1 MMSQTTRGTG
11 VVSFATNPR
20 PALRLICVP
29 YAGGGIAVFSKW
41 AESLPPEVQVCAIQL
56 PGRDTQLRVPP
67 FTRIKPLVE
76 VLVEVLDPFL
86 DAPFALFGHS
96 MGGLIIFELA
106 RALRQ
111 KQLRPT
117 HFFVSACRAP
127 QRPDRES
134 PLHRLP
140 DDALIRALRGRYDG
154 IPDFVLQEP
163 ELLKMYLAILR
174 ADFELYET
182 YQHQDSERFDFPISA
197 YGGREDGEVSREDLA
212 AWQDQT
218 RSAFR
223 VQMFP
228 GNHFFIN
235 TARPALL
242 RALNQELTT
251 YLVRR

>member
-11 VVSFATNPR
+11 VVSFTTNPR
-20 PALRLICVP
+20 PALRLIGVP

-56 PGRDTQLRVPP
+56 PGRDTQLREPP
-67 FTRIKPLVE
+67 FTRVFALVE
-76 VLVEVLDPFL
+76 VLVKVLDPFL
-86 DAPFALFGHS
+86 DVPFALFGHS

-111 KQLRPT
+111 KQLYPV

-127 QRPDRES
+127 QRPDRE
-134 PLHRLP
+134 PPVHLLP
-140 DDALIRALRGRYDG
+140 EEALIRALRGRYDG
-154 IPDFVLQEP
+154 IPDFVLREP
-163 ELLKMYLAILR
+163 ELLKMYLGILR
-174 ADFELYET
+174 ADFELFET
-182 YQHQDSERFDFPISA
+182 YQHQGGERFDFPISA
-197 YGGREDGEVSREDLA
+197 YGGGEDGEVSREDLD

-218 RSAFR
+218 RNAFR
-223 VQMFP
+223 VEMFP

-242 RALNQELTT
+242 RAINQELTP